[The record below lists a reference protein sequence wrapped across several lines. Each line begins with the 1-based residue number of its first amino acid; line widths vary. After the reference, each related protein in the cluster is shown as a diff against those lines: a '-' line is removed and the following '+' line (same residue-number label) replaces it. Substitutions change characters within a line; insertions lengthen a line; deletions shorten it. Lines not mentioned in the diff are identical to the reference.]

1 MGFVEMRPRRG
12 AVVPELAPRR
22 LVETFE
28 LMAELE
34 AMCGRLAARRMSD
47 ADHGPLV
54 QAHELCQALSRKHD
68 PDGDTT
74 IRTNFH
80 HVIHEAS
87 HNSFLAEQAS
97 GLHRRL
103 GPYRRLQLRVRDR
116 MATSTAEHKHIVEA
130 ILAGK
135 GEVAAELSREHALA
149 GAGKFADRMASL
161 GRLSAKPRQSPG
173 QRRVGRR
180 TR

>member
-1 MGFVEMRPRRG
+1 MGYYHQNE
-12 AVVPELAPRR
+12 
-22 LVETFE
+22 
-28 LMAELE
+28 
-34 AMCGRLAARRMSD
+34 
-47 ADHGPLV
+47 
-54 QAHELCQALSRKHD
+54 
-68 PDGDTT
+68 
-74 IRTNFH
+74 IFH
-80 HVIHEAS
+80 HVIYEAS

-135 GEVAAELSREHALA
+135 GEVAAELLREHVLV
-149 GAGKFADRMASL
+149 GAGKFADLMASL
-161 GRLSAKPRQSPG
+161 GRLSAKPMQSPG